1 MASRSGVGGIQTVRI
16 EPDAIFYTAGLG
28 LNSPAATP
36 TDVAFLQGVA
46 SKEVRIYRITL
57 SVGATA
63 SGQIAYDIVKRVGGT
78 QTVADTPFLATTHSA
93 QMDSND
99 PVSAVIVSA
108 QSGVYTSNRTIGTL
122 AGVYASYSVT
132 LLANAG
138 MVFEYKPATPIVLRG
153 ITQSCCINGASHTLL
168 TTEKFGISFEWSEV

>member
-1 MASRSGVGGIQTVRI
+1 MGSRAAFNGVQAVRI
-16 EPDAIFYTAGLG
+16 EPDAFMYTAGLS
-28 LNSPAATP
+28 NNTPAATP

-46 SKEVRIYRITL
+46 SKEVRIYRITIA
-57 SVGATA
+57 VGATA
-63 SGQIAYDIVKRVGGT
+63 SGAVIYDIVKRVGGT

-93 QMDSND
+93 QTDSAD

-122 AGVYASYSVT
+122 AGVYASYGLT
-132 LLANAG
+132 ILANAG
-138 MVFEYKPATPIVLRG
+138 QVFEYKPASPIILRG

-168 TTEKFGISFEWSEV
+168 TAEKFSVSFEWSEV